1 MKKRIECMS
10 KLFQMVY
17 EKAQE
22 RVNNEREELE
32 SEGVDRKE
40 ALFVHMVDLLCG
52 VVEEVIDNVDAK

>member
-32 SEGVDRKE
+32 SEGADRKE
-40 ALFVHMVDLLCG
+40 VLFVHMVDLLCG